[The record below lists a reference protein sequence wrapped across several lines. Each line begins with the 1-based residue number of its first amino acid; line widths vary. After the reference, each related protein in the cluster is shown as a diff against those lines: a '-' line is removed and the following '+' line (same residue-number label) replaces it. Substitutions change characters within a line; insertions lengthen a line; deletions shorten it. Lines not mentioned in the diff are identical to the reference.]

1 MCQLKKQSK
10 HDALRVLIRIQQQE
24 INKVVVRKIQS
35 QLTEGAVS
43 M

>member
-1 MCQLKKQSK
+1 MSQLKKQSK
-10 HDALRVLIRIQQQE
+10 HDALPVLICIQQQE
-24 INKVVVRKIQS
+24 INKVVVSKIQS